1 MNGTGWKGSSMP
13 AKFTTID
20 EYIGALPEDV
30 ADIIEDVRQAIRQAV
45 PDAGERISYQMPTI
59 TLDGTSLVH
68 FAAWKHHIGLYPLPA
83 ADDALARE
91 IAPYNTG
98 KGTARFP
105 LDKAIPYDLIARLAA
120 QLVVQRD
127 DGDGS
132 FRS

>member
-1 MNGTGWKGSSMP
+1 MA
-13 AKFTTID
+13 AKFANID
-20 EYIGALPEDV
+20 EYIRLFPDEV
-30 ADIIEDVRQAIRQAV
+30 QEILEQIRRTIRNAV
-45 PDAGERISYQMPTI
+45 PTADEVISYQMPTI
-59 TLDGTSLVH
+59 RLDGQRLVH

-83 ADDALARE
+83 ADDALAKE

-120 QLVVQRD
+120 QLVAQRD

>member
-1 MNGTGWKGSSMP
+1 MA
-13 AKFTTID
+13 AKFTTVD
-20 EYIGALPEDV
+20 EYIGALPDDV
-30 ADIIEDVRQAIRQAV
+30 ADIIQGVRQAIRQAV
-45 PDAGERISYQMPTI
+45 PDANERISYQMPTV

-91 IAPYNTG
+91 LAPYDTG
-98 KGTARFP
+98 KGTAKFP
-105 LDKAIPYDLIARLAA
+105 LDQPIPYDLIARLAA

-127 DGDGS
+127 DGGGS